1 MESPHGDPETESARA
16 FLFVVQNEK
25 TREDAKKGMDGRT
38 EEKRTAVAAPGARS
52 DIAEARKNI
61 DRIDREMAEL
71 FAERMQ
77 AAAVVAAY
85 KEEHGLPVED
95 KAREAEMIARNTER
109 LPPAYRPYY
118 RNFLVGTITE
128 SKRYQRLLVSGL
140 RVAYSG
146 VEGAFAHVATMRI
159 FGEPGEK
166 VACPDFATAYR
177 SVESGACHCAVL
189 PIENSYAGDVGQVMD
204 LAWRG
209 SLTISGIYDLP
220 LSQCLLA
227 KPGVTLAEV
236 REVVSHPQALAQC
249 QPYLRR
255 QGWIQTTAVNTAV
268 AARTVAAGERREV
281 AVIAARETADLY
293 GLQVLENDINEQ
305 KSNTTRFAVFSP
317 AACEIKPSDNHFV
330 LLFSCKNQPGALG
343 DAISVISRHDYN
355 LKCLKSHPTGVENWA
370 YYFYAEGEG
379 NLGTEAGQTM
389 RRELERVCNSVR
401 VLGSFSGERM
411 LNRTDA

>member
-38 EEKRTAVAAPGARS
+38 EEKRTAEAAPGARS
-52 DIAEARKNI
+52 DIAEARQNI

-411 LNRTDA
+411 LNRTGA

>member
-38 EEKRTAVAAPGARS
+38 EEKRTAAAAPGARS

-281 AVIAARETADLY
+281 AVIAARETAELY

-305 KSNTTRFAVFSP
+305 KSNTTRFAVFST

>member
-1 MESPHGDPETESARA
+1 LESPHGDPETESARA

-38 EEKRTAVAAPGARS
+38 EEKRTAAAEPGARS

-317 AACEIKPSDNHFV
+317 AACEVKPSDNHFV

>member
-1 MESPHGDPETESARA
+1 MNETAEKTGTAEETESDITAAR
-16 FLFVVQNEK
+16 
-25 TREDAKKGMDGRT
+25 RD
-38 EEKRTAVAAPGARS
+38 
-52 DIAEARKNI
+52 I

-71 FAERMQ
+71 FAQRMQ

-95 KAREAEMIARNTER
+95 LVREKEMIVRNTDR

-118 RNFLVGTITE
+118 KNFLVSAITE
-128 SKRYQRLLVSGL
+128 SKRYQRLLIGGQ

-146 VEGAFAHVATMRI
+146 VEGAFAHVATLRI
-159 FGEPGEK
+159 FGKSGEK
-166 VACPDFATAYR
+166 ISCPDFATAYR

-209 SLTISGIYDLP
+209 SLSISGIYDLP

-227 KPGVTLAEV
+227 KSGVAMAEI

-249 QPYLRR
+249 QPFLRR
-255 QGWIQTTAVNTAV
+255 RGWIQTTAVNTAV
-268 AARTVAAGERREV
+268 AARDLAAGERREV
-281 AVIAARETADLY
+281 AVIASRETADLY

-305 KSNTTRFAVFSP
+305 KTNTTRFAVFTP
-317 AACEIKPSDNHFV
+317 AACEIKPSDGHFV
-330 LLFSCKNQPGALG
+330 LLFSCSNRPGSLG

-379 NLGTEAGQTM
+379 NLGTEAGAAM
-389 RRELERVCNSVR
+389 LRELSGICNSVR
-401 VLGSFSGERM
+401 VLGSFAGERV
-411 LNRTDA
+411 LNRTEDGE

>member
-38 EEKRTAVAAPGARS
+38 EEKRTAAAAPGARS

-61 DRIDREMAEL
+61 DRIDRKMAEL

-281 AVIAARETADLY
+281 AVIAARETAELY

>member
-38 EEKRTAVAAPGARS
+38 EEKRTAAAEPGARS

-268 AARTVAAGERREV
+268 AARTVAAGERRDV

>member
-1 MESPHGDPETESARA
+1 
-16 FLFVVQNEK
+16 
-25 TREDAKKGMDGRT
+25 MDGRT
-38 EEKRTAVAAPGARS
+38 EEKRTAAAEPGARS

-61 DRIDREMAEL
+61 DWIDRKMAEL

-281 AVIAARETADLY
+281 AVIAARETAELY

-305 KSNTTRFAVFSP
+305 KSNTTRFAVFST

>member
-1 MESPHGDPETESARA
+1 MEIPKRNPRGLS
-16 FLFVVQNEK
+16 FLLYRTKK

-38 EEKRTAVAAPGARS
+38 EEKRTAAAEPGARS

>member
-25 TREDAKKGMDGRT
+25 TREDVKKGMDGRA

>member
-38 EEKRTAVAAPGARS
+38 EEKRTATAEPGARS

>member
-1 MESPHGDPETESARA
+1 
-16 FLFVVQNEK
+16 
-25 TREDAKKGMDGRT
+25 MDGRT
-38 EEKRTAVAAPGARS
+38 EEKRTAAAAPGARS

-268 AARTVAAGERREV
+268 AARTDAAGERREV

-317 AACEIKPSDNHFV
+317 AACEIKLSDNHFV

>member
-1 MESPHGDPETESARA
+1 
-16 FLFVVQNEK
+16 
-25 TREDAKKGMDGRT
+25 MDGRT
-38 EEKRTAVAAPGARS
+38 EEKRTAAAAPGARS

-255 QGWIQTTAVNTAV
+255 HGWIQTTAVNTAV

-355 LKCLKSHPTGVENWA
+355 PKCLKSHRPAWKTGHTISTPRGKA
-370 YYFYAEGEG
+370 TSAP
-379 NLGTEAGQTM
+379 
-389 RRELERVCNSVR
+389 RRGRPCAASWS
-401 VLGSFSGERM
+401 GSATACACWGAFPGSGC
-411 LNRTDA
+411 

>member
-38 EEKRTAVAAPGARS
+38 EEKRTAEAAPGARS
-52 DIAEARKNI
+52 DIAETRKNI

-281 AVIAARETADLY
+281 AVIAARETAELY

>member
-1 MESPHGDPETESARA
+1 
-16 FLFVVQNEK
+16 
-25 TREDAKKGMDGRT
+25 MDGRT
-38 EEKRTAVAAPGARS
+38 EEKRTAAAAPGARS

-305 KSNTTRFAVFSP
+305 KSNTTRFAVFSQ

>member
-1 MESPHGDPETESARA
+1 
-16 FLFVVQNEK
+16 
-25 TREDAKKGMDGRT
+25 MDGRT
-38 EEKRTAVAAPGARS
+38 EEKRTAEAAPGARS

-61 DRIDREMAEL
+61 DWIDRKMAEL

-281 AVIAARETADLY
+281 AVIAARETAELY

-305 KSNTTRFAVFSP
+305 KSNTTRFAVFST

>member
-25 TREDAKKGMDGRT
+25 TREDVKKGMDGRA

-189 PIENSYAGDVGQVMD
+189 PIENRYAGDVGQVMD

-255 QGWIQTTAVNTAV
+255 QGWIQTTAVNTAL

>member
-1 MESPHGDPETESARA
+1 
-16 FLFVVQNEK
+16 
-25 TREDAKKGMDGRT
+25 MDGRT
-38 EEKRTAVAAPGARS
+38 EEKRTAAAAPGARS

-220 LSQCLLA
+220 LSQCLLT

-411 LNRTDA
+411 LNRADA

>member
-1 MESPHGDPETESARA
+1 
-16 FLFVVQNEK
+16 
-25 TREDAKKGMDGRT
+25 MDGRT
-38 EEKRTAVAAPGARS
+38 EEKRTAAAAPGARS

-61 DRIDREMAEL
+61 DQIDREMAEL

-281 AVIAARETADLY
+281 AVIAARETAELY

-305 KSNTTRFAVFSP
+305 KSNTTRFAVFST

>member
-38 EEKRTAVAAPGARS
+38 EEKRTAAAAPGARS

-305 KSNTTRFAVFSP
+305 KSNTTRFAVFST

-411 LNRTDA
+411 LNQTDA

>member
-1 MESPHGDPETESARA
+1 
-16 FLFVVQNEK
+16 
-25 TREDAKKGMDGRT
+25 MDGRT
-38 EEKRTAVAAPGARS
+38 EEKRTAAAEPGARS

-379 NLGTEAGQTM
+379 GGADHAPRAGAGLQQRARAGELFRGADAEPNGCLKLFFQT
-389 RRELERVCNSVR
+389 
-401 VLGSFSGERM
+401 GSFAPRQTGTARNFRIGEKGM
-411 LNRTDA
+411 ITE

>member
-25 TREDAKKGMDGRT
+25 TREDVKKGMDGRA

-255 QGWIQTTAVNTAV
+255 HGWIQTTAVNTAV

>member
-38 EEKRTAVAAPGARS
+38 EEKRTAAAAPGARS

-61 DRIDREMAEL
+61 DRIDRKMAEL

-411 LNRTDA
+411 LNQTDA

>member
-38 EEKRTAVAAPGARS
+38 EEKRTAAAAPGARS

-411 LNRTDA
+411 LNRADA

>member
-1 MESPHGDPETESARA
+1 
-16 FLFVVQNEK
+16 
-25 TREDAKKGMDGRT
+25 MDGRT
-38 EEKRTAVAAPGARS
+38 EGKRTAAAAPGARS

>member
-1 MESPHGDPETESARA
+1 
-16 FLFVVQNEK
+16 
-25 TREDAKKGMDGRT
+25 MDGRT
-38 EEKRTAVAAPGARS
+38 EEKRTPAAAPSARS

-61 DRIDREMAEL
+61 DRIDRKMAEL

-293 GLQVLENDINEQ
+293 GLRVLENDINEQ

-379 NLGTEAGQTM
+379 NLGTEAGQIM
-389 RRELERVCNSVR
+389 RRGLERVCNSVR

>member
-38 EEKRTAVAAPGARS
+38 EEKRTAAAAPGARS

-95 KAREAEMIARNTER
+95 KEREAEMIARNTER

-281 AVIAARETADLY
+281 AVIAARETAELY

-411 LNRTDA
+411 LNQTDA

>member
-38 EEKRTAVAAPGARS
+38 EEKRTAAAAPGARS

-281 AVIAARETADLY
+281 AVIAARETAELY

-305 KSNTTRFAVFSP
+305 KSNTTRFAVFST

-411 LNRTDA
+411 LNRADA

>member
-38 EEKRTAVAAPGARS
+38 EEKRTAAAEPGARS

-249 QPYLRR
+249 QPYLQR

-355 LKCLKSHPTGVENWA
+355 LKCLTSHPTGVENWA

>member
-38 EEKRTAVAAPGARS
+38 EEKRTAAAEPGARS

-281 AVIAARETADLY
+281 AVIAARETAELY

-305 KSNTTRFAVFSP
+305 KSNTTRFAVFST

>member
-1 MESPHGDPETESARA
+1 MARI
-16 FLFVVQNEK
+16 
-25 TREDAKKGMDGRT
+25 
-38 EEKRTAVAAPGARS
+38 P
-52 DIAEARKNI
+52 
-61 DRIDREMAEL
+61 
-71 FAERMQ
+71 
-77 AAAVVAAY
+77 
-85 KEEHGLPVED
+85 
-95 KAREAEMIARNTER
+95 
-109 LPPAYRPYY
+109 
-118 RNFLVGTITE
+118 
-128 SKRYQRLLVSGL
+128 
-140 RVAYSG
+140 
-146 VEGAFAHVATMRI
+146 
-159 FGEPGEK
+159 
-166 VACPDFATAYR
+166 
-177 SVESGACHCAVL
+177 
-189 PIENSYAGDVGQVMD
+189 
-204 LAWRG
+204 
-209 SLTISGIYDLP
+209 TISGIYDLP

-255 QGWIQTTAVNTAV
+255 HGWIQTTAVNTAV
-268 AARTVAAGERREV
+268 AAGRSPPGSGARWLSSPRGRRRICTVCRCWRTTSTSRNPTPRALRC
-281 AVIAARETADLY
+281 
-293 GLQVLENDINEQ
+293 
-305 KSNTTRFAVFSP
+305 FPP

-389 RRELERVCNSVR
+389 RRELEQVCNSVR

>member
-38 EEKRTAVAAPGARS
+38 EEKRTAAAAPSARS

>member
-38 EEKRTAVAAPGARS
+38 EEKRTAAAAPGARS

-281 AVIAARETADLY
+281 AVIAARETAELY

-317 AACEIKPSDNHFV
+317 AACEVKPSDNHFV

>member
-38 EEKRTAVAAPGARS
+38 EEKRTAAAEPGARS

-281 AVIAARETADLY
+281 AVIAARETAELY

-411 LNRTDA
+411 LNRTDT

>member
-25 TREDAKKGMDGRT
+25 TREDAKKGMDGRA
-38 EEKRTAVAAPGARS
+38 EEKRTAAAAPGARS

>member
-16 FLFVVQNEK
+16 FLFAVQNEK

-38 EEKRTAVAAPGARS
+38 EEKRTAAAEPGARS

-61 DRIDREMAEL
+61 DRIDQEMAEL

-281 AVIAARETADLY
+281 AVIAARETAELY

>member
-1 MESPHGDPETESARA
+1 
-16 FLFVVQNEK
+16 
-25 TREDAKKGMDGRT
+25 MDGRT
-38 EEKRTAVAAPGARS
+38 EEKRTAAAAPGARS

-61 DRIDREMAEL
+61 DRIDRKMAEL

-268 AARTVAAGERREV
+268 AARTVAAGEQREV
-281 AVIAARETADLY
+281 AVIAARETAELY

-305 KSNTTRFAVFSP
+305 KSNTTRFAVFST